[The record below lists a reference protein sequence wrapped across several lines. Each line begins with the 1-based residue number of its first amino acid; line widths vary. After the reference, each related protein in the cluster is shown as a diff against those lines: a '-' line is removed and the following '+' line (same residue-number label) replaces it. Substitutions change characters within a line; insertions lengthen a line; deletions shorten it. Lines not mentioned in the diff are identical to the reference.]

1 MMCPDSEADL
11 AEAIRSATGPIRV
24 QGGGTRPVGSIV
36 EGDLLSTKD
45 ITGIE
50 LYEPGAMTLVT
61 KAGTAISD
69 IEGVLAK
76 ENQQL
81 AFEPMD
87 HRTILGTSG
96 VPTIGGVV
104 AGNVSGP
111 RRLQVG
117 ACRDHL
123 LGVRYVDGR
132 GQVVSNG
139 GRVMK
144 NVTGY
149 DLVKLMAGSRGTLG
163 VLSEVSLKVMPKAEA
178 SRTVHIP
185 EKPGIEGLKA
195 MTWAMGSPFDVSGAA
210 QVGDDVYLRVEG
222 FEGSVAYRSAQLQ
235 SSLGGEILTDA
246 DKIWRGIRDV
256 EALKDHAFVWK
267 VAMTPSA
274 YFNGL
279 LAGFLA
285 KVDFDSVV
293 DWAGGCV
300 WVGLTEAQAEAAG
313 GAHAFH
319 DALQA
324 AVADPAIN
332 NGAGGHATLIKGPDE
347 LRSSVSVFQP
357 EVAALAVI
365 SAGLTKRFDPRGILN
380 AGLMA

>member
-1 MMCPDSEADL
+1 MMCPNSDAALSD
-11 AEAIRSATGPIRV
+11 AIKNATGPIRV
-24 QGGGTRPVGSIV
+24 QGGGTRPVGRPT
-36 EGDLLSTKD
+36 EGDVLSTKD

-50 LYEPGAMTLVT
+50 LYEPGAMTLVA
-61 KAGTAISD
+61 KAGTPVEE
-69 IEGVLAK
+69 IEKVLAK

-87 HRTILGTSG
+87 HRTVLGTSG

-123 LGVRYVDGR
+123 LGVRYVDGL
-132 GQVVSNG
+132 GQIVSNG

-163 VLSEVSLKVMPKAEA
+163 VLTEVSLKVMPKAEA
-178 SRTVHIP
+178 AQTLHLPNKS
-185 EKPGIEGLKA
+185 GAAGLDA

-210 QVGDDVYLRVEG
+210 QVGDDVYIRVEG
-222 FEGSVAYRSAQLQ
+222 FEGSVAYRAGQLQ
-235 SSLGGEILTDA
+235 SNLGGEVLADA
-246 DKIWRGIRDV
+246 AKIWKDIRDV
-256 EALKDHAFVWK
+256 DALKNHAYVWK

-274 YFNGL
+274 FFHGL
-279 LAGFLA
+279 SAGFLA
-285 KVDFDSVV
+285 NSEHNSVV
-293 DWAGGCV
+293 DWAGGCA
-300 WVGLTEAQAEAAG
+300 WIGLTDAQAEAAG

-319 DALQA
+319 DGLQA
-324 AVADPAIN
+324 AVADPVVN
-332 NGAGGHATLIKGPDE
+332 KGAGGHATLIKGPEE

-357 EVAALAVI
+357 EVAALAAI